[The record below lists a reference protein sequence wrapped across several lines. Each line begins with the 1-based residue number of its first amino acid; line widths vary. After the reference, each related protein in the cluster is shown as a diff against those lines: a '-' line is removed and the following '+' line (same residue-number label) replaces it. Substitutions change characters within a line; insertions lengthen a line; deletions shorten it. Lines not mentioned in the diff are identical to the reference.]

1 MTLTLKVATEILCA
15 TRHRVRLIIHVCAKH
30 ILIQLQTTKL
40 CGTDGHTDIRTDGER
55 GDYMLPGNFLESI
68 KSIVKPRL
76 DVNFKYYFDLGK
88 SASFPKNKTK
98 IHVL

>member
-1 MTLTLKVATEILCA
+1 MYVPNN
-15 TRHRVRLIIHVCAKH
+15 

-55 GDYMLPGNFLESI
+55 GDYMLPRNFLESI

-76 DVNFKYYFDLGK
+76 AVDFKYYFGK
-88 SASFPKNKTK
+88 SASFPKDKTK